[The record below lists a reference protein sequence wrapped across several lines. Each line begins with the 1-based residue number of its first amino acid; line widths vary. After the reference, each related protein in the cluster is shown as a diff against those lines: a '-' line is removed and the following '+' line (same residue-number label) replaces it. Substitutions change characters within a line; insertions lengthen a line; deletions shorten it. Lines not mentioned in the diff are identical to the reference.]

1 MNNTELAGKTI
12 LIVQADIP
20 TALDLQDILADEG
33 ARIVTA
39 YRLERALQLA
49 ELQDLAGVLID
60 NSLCERGCQLR
71 SRLMHRKIPHVV
83 HKSGAS
89 APSAL
94 DPHRT
99 FAPIP
104 TVSAIDHLTGLL
116 RHFEATPPRASHDE
130 QGSTGGAGSEFVEHY
145 LSR

>member
-49 ELQDLAGVLID
+49 ELQDLAVLM
-60 NSLCERGCQLR
+60 
-71 SRLMHRKIPHVV
+71 RLNYFRYM
-83 HKSGAS
+83 
-89 APSAL
+89 
-94 DPHRT
+94 
-99 FAPIP
+99 
-104 TVSAIDHLTGLL
+104 
-116 RHFEATPPRASHDE
+116 
-130 QGSTGGAGSEFVEHY
+130 Q
-145 LSR
+145 